1 MNPVPTGR
9 ARIGLAT
16 LVATAL
22 AVALAAIGAIGVVS
36 PALLVELAR
45 PLLSPG
51 ALYGVAAIRVA
62 FGVVLLLAA
71 PPSRMPRTVRA
82 LGVFLIVAG
91 VLTPVLGAER
101 ALAILDWWSGQ
112 PDWLTRIWSGAAVA
126 FALFV
131 AYAVGR
137 RKPG

>member
-9 ARIGLAT
+9 PPIGLAT
-16 LVATAL
+16 VVATAL
-22 AVALAAIGAIGVVS
+22 GVALAAIGAIGTVS
-36 PALLVELAR
+36 PALLVQFAR

-51 ALYGVAAIRVA
+51 PLYGVAAIRVA
-62 FGVVLLLAA
+62 FGIVLLLAA

-101 ALAILDWWSGQ
+101 ALAILEWWSGQ
-112 PDWLTRIWSGAAVA
+112 PDSLMRAWSGAAVA
-126 FALFV
+126 FGLFV
-131 AYAVGR
+131 AYAVR
-137 RKPG
+137 RRLPA